1 MLSFC
6 LSVSALNWKQER
18 TIWICSGKKGT
29 SQWKGLAKRNAAS
42 HTPFPKYSQTHLLS
56 PKVLSTTKLSTLK
69 YYQSRP
75 KSTPKYWH
83 NCAKYCAEMHR
94 PRTAEK
100 CTNPQ
105 AHTHTRKR
113 SKILAASKVMVMC
126 TCMVC
131 ACNMYVCNISMP
143 RFPSPQ
149 FFCRVRSAL
158 RLLPVVGCPENTI
171 LRSRRRPSRG
181 MVKPRVDGGAW

>member
-6 LSVSALNWKQER
+6 SLNWKQER

-83 NCAKYCAEMHR
+83 NCAKYLGLRPPFGRDGHHCHVGAGRQAAKVLRQDQERGVGFPPLCAEDQVLCTQTFHGGAARR
-94 PRTAEK
+94 PVLQAAEGILTQKK
-100 CTNPQ
+100 CHTPQ
-105 AHTHTRKR
+105 ARPLRMLHGENRVKRKR
-113 SKILAASKVMVMC
+113 K
-126 TCMVC
+126 
-131 ACNMYVCNISMP
+131 
-143 RFPSPQ
+143 
-149 FFCRVRSAL
+149 
-158 RLLPVVGCPENTI
+158 GPE
-171 LRSRRRPSRG
+171 G
-181 MVKPRVDGGAW
+181 